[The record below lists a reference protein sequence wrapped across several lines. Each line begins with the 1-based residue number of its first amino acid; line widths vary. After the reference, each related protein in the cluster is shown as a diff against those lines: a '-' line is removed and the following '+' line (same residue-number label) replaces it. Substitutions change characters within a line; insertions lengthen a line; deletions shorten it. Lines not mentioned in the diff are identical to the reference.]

1 VRIGNPLEETTLC
14 GPLHSKQAVQNYKE
28 AIKQVIAE
36 NGKILYGGKI
46 MEGTGNYVQP
56 TITEISMNAKVVQH
70 EVFVPILHTSKFKVA
85 FD

>member
-1 VRIGNPLEETTLC
+1 VRIGNPLEEATLC